1 MKVRKNYGLWQ
12 HYVGSWYTLFQGGDQ
27 LYKIFQGY
35 GSWGSS
41 QLLRQMEQ
49 QSQALIGSLVLTMWI
64 QLAGSF
70 VHPVKDLRMWRAH
83 PLLRLVGIP
92 RS

>member
-1 MKVRKNYGLWQ
+1 MGLFTATEANGATIPSIDWFL
-12 HYVGSWYTLFQGGDQ
+12 S
-27 LYKIFQGY
+27 I
-35 GSWGSS
+35 
-41 QLLRQMEQ
+41 
-49 QSQALIGSLVLTMWI
+49 LTMWI
-64 QLAGSF
+64 QLAGSV